1 MYNGIAAL
9 EQFSNFSNS
18 EAVLLYDTTIPL
30 VGIFPREMKA
40 HISNIHN
47 TQRCKQPK
55 CPSTDELINKEWHIH
70 TREYY
75 SVIKKNEVLL

>member
-40 HISNIHN
+40 HIHTKTCTRMFIAAIFII
-47 TQRCKQPK
+47 PK
-55 CPSTDELINKEWHIH
+55 DVNNLNVHQLM
-70 TREYY
+70 
-75 SVIKKNEVLL
+75 N